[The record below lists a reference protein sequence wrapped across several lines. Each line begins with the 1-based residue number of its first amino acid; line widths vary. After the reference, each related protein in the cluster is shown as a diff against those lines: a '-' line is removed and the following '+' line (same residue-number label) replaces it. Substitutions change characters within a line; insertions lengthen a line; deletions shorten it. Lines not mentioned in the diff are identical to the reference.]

1 MQLLER
7 ILQFGSAGTGGY
19 LLASAVL
26 IAVAAL
32 AMWKGRKTGFGAGFV
47 PLFHAVMIFAA
58 ARAAFWGYT
67 GSAPD
72 ETFVRLLLFTL
83 ASVVSFYFLALAAVK
98 LSGQAAAPVQDAA
111 GSENKGKAEVVLPNS
126 LLREMILLGLALAFV
141 FIVTPA
147 VKSTQ
152 VLILGFINALL
163 LGATV
168 RLAAYAL
175 RQVPAKGAS
184 VAIRL
189 TGVTA
194 ASVASWILY
203 ESLPLVSAHAAEWIL
218 PAARWM
224 DAATLLLVIGTVVGG
239 FVRWG
244 AERDAA
250 AAARR
255 TEMETAKAEL
265 ARLNKIAK
273 DIYEDSNDL
282 MIKQKEQ
289 ALEAIRRAESVEKI
303 LEIGMSIPQRRKL
316 EDVLRTVVEFV
327 QSHLGF
333 KTVTLR
339 LLNEKAQSFETRA
352 HVGLPAQAV
361 ERTESYRIPMS
372 EYAKMTDPKF
382 RISKSYF
389 VKSSAPWQGE
399 GDPEDDEM
407 LVRNSW
413 DDIDMLVV
421 PLCSAED
428 QTIGFITVETP
439 ENPTLSMS
447 YVIETLETISTL
459 AVAGIRHAK
468 LIEELKQK
476 DEKLVSFTEKLSS
489 VNKMKSTFVA
499 TMSHEF
505 RTPLTSIHAYCDTLI
520 KNADSVDKDLLKEFL
535 YVIDEES
542 RRLMSLVEDILD
554 FSQIESGAMKFE
566 RKPCDLVQVVKSS
579 VAELARN
586 FEMKEVAVHQDLPVE
601 TLNVQ
606 AERDLIKQL
615 VVSLLHNASKFCKPK
630 GNVWIR
636 LQEEVASVRIV
647 VEDDGVGIPED
658 QLEKVFEQFY
668 QVDQSDTRE
677 HGGSGLGLA
686 MCRSVVEW
694 HEGRI
699 WVQNMTGGGAR
710 FVAVLPKK
718 QVVTRARVMNVAS
731 TVRRLEIEKFLEL
744 VVENISELMMASK
757 VSLMILDPASEELRI
772 EAAIGIQEEVVEHT
786 SVKLGEGI
794 AGRVAADGKPML
806 VKDIEKDGRVAR
818 SNNEPVYG
826 SKSFLCVP
834 IKREGG
840 IVGVVNVSNPA
851 GRRTFTDSDCQ
862 LLEIFTARLAAAL
875 GKIEKFT
882 ESSTVYERVRDTYS
896 AMLEAMRFVD
906 ARDSKYVTE
915 IVTRAAAKLGMD
927 EPIRAALPYLLAVYD
942 LGLSRIGNHILKKPS
957 ELSREDREKIE
968 NHTVIGDDLL
978 KAIESDSKAREI
990 VLYHHENYDGT
1001 GYPGKLSG
1009 RAIPLGARI
1018 IRVADS
1024 LRALISDRPY
1034 QRKYN
1039 LGEAIDILKHR
1050 SGSLFDPEVVDAF
1063 VEAMSEIE
1071 EASAPRPLEEALEIL
1086 PARGQ
1091 EAA

>member
-1 MQLLER
+1 MHLFER
-7 ILQFGSAGTGGY
+7 ILQFGSAGAGGY
-19 LLASAVL
+19 FLASAVL

-47 PLFHAVMIFAA
+47 SLLHAVVIFVV
-58 ARAAFWGYT
+58 ARASFWAYT
-67 GSAPD
+67 GGGAD
-72 ETFVRLLLFTL
+72 DAFIRALLFSLT
-83 ASVVSFYFLALAAVK
+83 SVVSFYFLAIAAVK
-98 LSGQAAAPVQDAA
+98 LSGRSAA
-111 GSENKGKAEVVLPNS
+111 GADDAGDGGKTETILPNS
-126 LLREMILLGLALAFV
+126 LLREMLLLGIAVAFL
-141 FIVTPA
+141 FIATPV

-152 VLILGFINALL
+152 ALVLGFLNAFLV
-163 LGATV
+163 GATA

-175 RQVPAKGAS
+175 RQTPVKNAS
-184 VAIRL
+184 VSVKL
-189 TGVTA
+189 TGVMT
-194 ASVASWILY
+194 ASVLSWILY
-203 ESLPLVSAHAAEWIL
+203 QALPLVGSLAAARVL
-218 PAARWM
+218 HAARWM
-224 DAATLLLVIGTVVGG
+224 DAAALLLVIGAVVGG
-239 FVRWG
+239 YVRWG
-244 AERDAA
+244 AERDDA

-255 TEMETAKAEL
+255 TEMEAARAEL

-289 ALEAIRRAESVEKI
+289 ALAAMRRAESLEKM
-303 LEIGMSIPQRRKL
+303 LEMGISIPQRRKL
-316 EDVLRTVVEFV
+316 DDILHMVVDLIH
-327 QSHLGF
+327 SHLGF

-352 HVGLPAQAV
+352 HVGLPPQAV
-361 ERTESYRIPMS
+361 DRTENYRIPMS
-372 EYAKMTDPKF
+372 EYEKMADPRL

-389 VKSSAPWQGE
+389 VKSSTPWNGE
-399 GDPEDDEM
+399 EEPEDDEM
-407 LVRNSW
+407 LVRNTW
-413 DDIDMLVV
+413 DEIDMLVV
-421 PLCSAED
+421 PLSSGED

-439 ENPTLSMS
+439 ENPSLSMS
-447 YVIETLETISTL
+447 YAIETLETISTL
-459 AVAGIRHAK
+459 AVAGIRNARI
-468 LIEELKQK
+468 LEELKQK
-476 DEKLVSFTEKLSS
+476 DEKLVAFTEKLSS

-520 KNADSVDKDLLKEFL
+520 KNVESVDKDLLKEFL

-579 VAELARN
+579 VAELSRN
-586 FEMKEVAVHQDLPVE
+586 FEVKEVTVHQELPAE

-615 VVSLLHNASKFCKPK
+615 VVSLLHNASKFCKTK
-630 GNVWIR
+630 GNVWVR

-647 VEDDGVGIPED
+647 VEDDGIGIPED

-668 QVDQSDTRE
+668 QVDQTDTRE

-718 QVVTRARVMNVAS
+718 QVVTRARVMNVSS

-744 VVENISELMMASK
+744 VVENIAELMTASK

-772 EAAIGIQEEVVEHT
+772 EAAIGIQDEVVEHT

-794 AGRVAADGKPML
+794 AGRVAAEGKPML
-806 VKDIEKDGRVAR
+806 VKDIEKDGRIAR

-834 IKREGG
+834 IKRDGAT
-840 IVGVVNVSNPA
+840 VGVVNVSNPA

-862 LLEIFTARLAAAL
+862 LLEVFTVRLAGAV

-882 ESSTVYERVRDTYS
+882 EASVVYERIRDTYS

-906 ARDSKYVTE
+906 ARDSKFVTE
-915 IVTRAAAKLGMD
+915 IVTSVAAKMELD
-927 EPIRAALPYLLAVYD
+927 EPTRAALPYLLAVYD

-968 NHTVIGDDLL
+968 GHPVVGDELL
-978 KAIESDSKAREI
+978 RSIESDSKVRET

-1001 GYPGKLSG
+1001 GYPGRLSG

-1024 LRALISDRPY
+1024 LRALISERPY
-1034 QRKYN
+1034 QRRYDME
-1039 LGEAIDILKHR
+1039 EAMEILKHR
-1050 SGSLFDPEVVDAF
+1050 SGTFFDPEVVGAF
-1063 VEAMSEIE
+1063 VEAMSELG
-1071 EASAPRPLEEALEIL
+1071 AKSGPRPLEAALEVL
-1086 PARGQ
+1086 PARGR